1 MQFSIYD
8 GFYTQNSHQHVS
20 AEIPA
25 ILEVILLYK
34 NTKL

>member
-1 MQFSIYD
+1 MQFSTYD
-8 GFYTQNSHQHVS
+8 GFYTQNSHQLVS
-20 AEIPA
+20 ADIPA

>member
-8 GFYTQNSHQHVS
+8 EFYTQNSHQHVS

-25 ILEVILLYK
+25 ILEVILSYK
-34 NTKL
+34 NKKL

>member
-1 MQFSIYD
+1 MQFSIYEA
-8 GFYTQNSHQHVS
+8 FYTQNSHQHVS